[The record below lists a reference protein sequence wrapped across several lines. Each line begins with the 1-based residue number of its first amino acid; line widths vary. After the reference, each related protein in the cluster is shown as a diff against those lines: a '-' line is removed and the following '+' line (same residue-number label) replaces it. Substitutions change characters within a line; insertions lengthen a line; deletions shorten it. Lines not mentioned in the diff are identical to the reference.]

1 MDFLRQY
8 WPQLMSF
15 MILVTI
21 FIRMRVDIDVLK
33 EKVKTLFELW
43 NKEITKTFL
52 TEAILK
58 QVLMILGDYLVSS
71 SKNKLDDKLWLQVK
85 KILNQK

>member
-1 MDFLRQY
+1 M
-8 WPQLMSF
+8 P
-15 MILVTI
+15 
-21 FIRMRVDIDVLK
+21 VLIA
-33 EKVKTLFELW
+33 W
-43 NKEITKTFL
+43 ITKTFL